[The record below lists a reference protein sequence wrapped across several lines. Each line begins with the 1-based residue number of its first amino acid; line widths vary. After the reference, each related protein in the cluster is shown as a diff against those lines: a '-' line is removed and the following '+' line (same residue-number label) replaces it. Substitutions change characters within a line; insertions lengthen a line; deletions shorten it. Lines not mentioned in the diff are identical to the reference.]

1 MSLQVN
7 LKLKLVRIP
16 KTICVKYNTYEKATY
31 DQYLVA
37 SIALRTHRDQKV
49 AEKYIDEITG
59 AGSLNGHFKSLYQ
72 SVSKFT
78 EEQLQNI
85 MSNSMFPVLKVD
97 KNNSYLYYPQINIS
111 VFRNKVYSGD
121 FGEYSNVCD
130 YLMIHEEIIEK
141 NVECKKE
148 ISTPDPYF
156 VLIEE
161 NKIQVKIADSFNEIS
176 QEEFREL
183 LVNELVG
190 LGKYDGMIHKNVIGD
205 NWKILTNAAIG
216 NMFSNNNYYY
226 DVDGNHC
233 QIRHENVRKTMIAQI
248 AGLYIFKEEIMQY
261 NSNKEMC
268 EKVVQILFENNAIN
282 EFKTKALLVILHNVE
297 DISAQQVINYILSR
311 KESKEISLLGIEML
325 KKGLEKGW
333 NDETLISFAKYA
345 DSSMFNLIYKA
356 NPMLVNDV
364 EQLIHIDFDLLTE
377 SHKQSVKELY
387 ESKQKKMK
395 AIETILGE
403 VAASG
408 IRERIKKLKADD
420 DTRRATKL
428 MNDLMAHAQK
438 GLDEMSMLQLDNKLA
453 QAKELHDLKKKLE
466 NRVVEE
472 VKK

>member
-16 KTICVKYNTYEKATY
+16 KTICVKYNTYERATY

-148 ISTPDPYF
+148 VSTPDPYF

-176 QEEFREL
+176 QEKFREL

-233 QIRHENVRKTMIAQI
+233 QIRYENVRKTVIAQI
-248 AGLYIFKEEIMQY
+248 AGLYIFKEEILQY
-261 NSNKEMC
+261 NSNKTMC
-268 EKVVQILFENNAIN
+268 EKVLQVLFENNAIN
-282 EFKTKALLVILHNVE
+282 EFKTKALLVILHNVD
-297 DISAQQVINYILSR
+297 DIFAQQAINYILSR
-311 KESKEISLLGIEML
+311 KESKEISLLGIEIL

-333 NDETLISFAKYA
+333 NDETLVSFAKYA

-356 NPMLVNDV
+356 NPALINDV
-364 EQLIHIDFDLLTE
+364 EQIIKIDFDLLTE
-377 SHKQSVKELY
+377 SHKQLVKKFKED
-387 ESKQKKMK
+387 KQKK
-395 AIETILGE
+395 IETIQKIYGE
-403 VAASG
+403 VIASA
-408 IRERIKKLKADD
+408 IREKMKALKKDD
-420 DTRRATKL
+420 DTKRATKL
-428 MNDLMAHAQK
+428 INDLMAHAQK
-438 GLDEMSMLQLDNKLA
+438 DIEDMSMLQIDNLLQKA
-453 QAKELHDLKKKLE
+453 TELQNLKKKLK
-466 NRVVEE
+466 N
-472 VKK
+472 KLDTL